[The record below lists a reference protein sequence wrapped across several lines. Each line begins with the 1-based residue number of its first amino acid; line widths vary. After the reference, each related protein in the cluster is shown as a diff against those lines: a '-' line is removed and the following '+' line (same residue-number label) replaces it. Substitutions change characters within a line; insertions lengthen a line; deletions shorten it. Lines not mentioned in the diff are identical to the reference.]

1 VSKVEGHR
9 VERRTLEGTR
19 VEVTSYRIGGT
30 YHCHVAN
37 LDPGATIARAS
48 AATAEE
54 AIRVALEK
62 ASAALG
68 RRRPS

>member
-1 VSKVEGHR
+1 MDQVEGHR
-9 VERRTLEGTR
+9 VERRTLEGTP
-19 VEVTSYRIGGT
+19 VTVTSYRIGDT
-30 YHCHVAN
+30 HHCHVAN

-54 AIRVALEK
+54 AIRVAVEK

-68 RRRPS
+68 KRRSS